1 MGESH
6 IQSGAS
12 QSTVMPAGTCAT
24 AFRSRPGRTGCRHLR
39 SVQRLLLSLLC
50 LSLLTGVV
58 ANGSADDRR
67 LTPGAVPQ
75 ASVESRQIR
84 LPIVDGA
91 NIRFARFY
99 TLEGPSKS
107 NAGPFV
113 QDDQGFV
120 WFGTPYGLNRFD
132 GYNFKVFTH
141 DPGNPK
147 SISGSSITALFKDRD
162 GLLWAGCNQ
171 FLNKFDSKTETFT
184 RYRVSYVFHI
194 SQDAA
199 GILWL
204 STPTGLYALDP
215 ANGDIR
221 RYFHDQDDPGS
232 LESNDVKSSG
242 EDREGGFWVATS
254 EGLDSFDRRTGKVTL
269 HIPLYEPSYPFS
281 FYEDRLGV
289 FWIYHVS
296 GNPLSV
302 FDRKTHK
309 LTQFSFHNEDSPGLA
324 LTGITH
330 MLEDQNGTLWLS
342 TNGAGLLKFDR
353 EHQRFIRYRNSLAD
367 PESLAQ
373 NSVRQVF
380 ADREGIIWASLG
392 GLGLTR
398 FTSRALPFQ
407 RYRHDFG
414 NPNSRDEPFVGA
426 IYEDHQGTLWIGTHE
441 ALNRIERKAE
451 RYDALPLTGA
461 GEGSDV
467 IAICEDRSGYLWVGT
482 YSHGLFRFDPR
493 TALLKRFRHKPGDS
507 HSLSNDIVP
516 RLLVDHNGT
525 LWAAT
530 NDGLDRFDP
539 ATGTFTTYRAGLQGV
554 HPSYLELVED
564 RKGILWLGTDSSGL
578 LSFEPQTGQ
587 FTMYQHDEERQGTL
601 SNPRVNSVH
610 FDRSG
615 TMWIGTQ
622 EGLNRFDATTG
633 TFTTYS
639 QREGLPGNV
648 VGCVLEDGRGDL
660 WMSTDNGVARFD
672 PRAKTFRT
680 YSTADGLPGPD
691 LTGWG
696 ACFKSASGE
705 MFFGGFGGATAF
717 FPDKVTDSS
726 YVPPIVLT
734 DFRLFGTSVMPGV
747 DSPLK
752 IAINH
757 TNTVTLSHRQ
767 NSFSI
772 GYSALSYLN
781 PPTNRYRYMLQGLD
795 REWNEVGRDQRFAT
809 YTTLPAGTYTFRV
822 EGATSR
828 GPWDEPGA
836 ILRIEILPAWWNS
849 WWFRLTYIAALLVV
863 AAAIYIYRR
872 RQQKREEERSERLR
886 QAQADLAHIN
896 RVSTMG
902 ELTASLAHEIK
913 QPIAAA
919 VTNARTCLRWLGRDQ
934 PDVAEASEAAA
945 RIIKDVTRA
954 SDIISR
960 IHLLFKKGPPQR
972 ESLDVNELIQEM
984 IALLRSEASR
994 YSILIRDEPIGDL
1007 PNIMADRVQLQQVFM
1022 NLMLNGIDA
1031 MKGTTGGGALT
1042 IRAETCDAQL
1052 LISVSDTGAGFSPE
1066 QGKQLFNAFFTT
1078 KDNGTGM
1085 GLPISRSIIESHG
1098 GRLWATCTPGRG
1110 ATFQF
1115 TLPTTVAPQI

>member
-1 MGESH
+1 MSSSH

-12 QSTVMPAGTCAT
+12 ESSVKRADPCAT
-24 AFRSRPGRTGCRHLR
+24 AFRSLLRCTRCRHLP
-39 SVQRLLLSLLC
+39 SVQRLLLSLLY
-50 LSLLTGVV
+50 LSLLSGVV
-58 ANGSADDRR
+58 TNGSADDRR
-67 LTPGAVPQ
+67 LGQGAVPQ

-84 LPIVDGA
+84 LPIIDGA
-91 NIRFARFY
+91 DIRFARFY
-99 TLEGPSKS
+99 TIEGPSKS

-147 SISGSSITALFKDRD
+147 SISGSSITALFKDHN
-162 GLLWAGCNQ
+162 GSLWVGCNQ

-199 GILWL
+199 GTLWL
-204 STPTGLYALDP
+204 STPSGLYSLDP
-215 ANGDIR
+215 ANGNIR
-221 RYFHDQDDPGS
+221 RYFHDQDDPAS

-254 EGLDSFDRRTGKVTL
+254 EGVDSFDRRTGKVTL

-281 FYEDRLGV
+281 FYEDRFGV

-296 GNPLSV
+296 ANPLSV
-302 FDRKTHK
+302 FDRKTHT
-309 LTQFSFHNEDSPGLA
+309 LTHFSFHKENSLGLA
-324 LTGITH
+324 LTGITG
-330 MLEDQNGTLWLS
+330 MLEDQNGVLWLS
-342 TNGAGLLKFDR
+342 SNGAGLLKFDR
-353 EHQRFIRYRNSLAD
+353 EHRRFIRYRNNLAD

-373 NSVRQVF
+373 NSVREVF
-380 ADREGIIWASLG
+380 ADQEGIIWASLG
-392 GLGLTR
+392 GFGLTR
-398 FTSRALPFQ
+398 FTSKPLPFQ

-414 NPNSRDEPFVGA
+414 NPASRDEPFVGA
-426 IYEDHQGTLWIGTHE
+426 IYEDHQGILWIGAHE
-441 ALNRIERKAE
+441 ALNRIDRKAE
-451 RYDALPLTGA
+451 RYDAFSLTAA

-467 IAICEDRSGYLWVGT
+467 ITICEDRSGYLWVGT

-493 TALLKRFRHKPGDS
+493 TALFKRFQHNPRDPHT
-507 HSLSNDIVP
+507 LSNNIVP

-530 NDGLDRFDP
+530 HDGLDRFDA

-554 HPSYLELVED
+554 HPNYLELVED
-564 RKGILWLGTDSSGL
+564 RNGILWLGTESSGL
-578 LSFEPQTGQ
+578 LRFDPETGQ
-587 FTMYQHDEERQGTL
+587 FMIYQHDIERQGTL

-615 TMWIGTQ
+615 ILWIGTQ
-622 EGLNRFDATTG
+622 EGLNRFDVTAG

-648 VGCVLEDGRGDL
+648 VGCVLEDGHGDL

-672 PRAKTFRT
+672 PQAKTFRS

-696 ACFKSASGE
+696 TCFKSANGE

-734 DFRLFGTSVMPGV
+734 DFRLFGTSMMPGV

-757 TNTVTLSHRQ
+757 TNSIRLSHMQ

-795 REWNEVGRDQRFAT
+795 REWNDVGRDQRFAT
-809 YTTLPAGTYTFRV
+809 YTTLPAGMYTFRV
-822 EGATSR
+822 EGATNR

-836 ILRIEILPAWWNS
+836 TLLIEILPAWWNS
-849 WWFRLTYIAALLVV
+849 WWFRLTYITALLLV

-872 RQQKREEERSERLR
+872 RQQKREEERNERLR
-886 QAQADLAHIN
+886 QAQTDLAHIN

-919 VTNARTCLRWLGRDQ
+919 VTNAKTCLRWLGRDQ
-934 PDVAEASEAAA
+934 PDLPEAREAAS

-954 SDIISR
+954 SEIISR

-994 YSILIRDEPIGDL
+994 HSILIRNEVANDL

-1031 MKGTTGGGALT
+1031 MKGMTGHGELT
-1042 IRAETCDAQL
+1042 SKSETADATVL
-1052 LISVSDTGAGFSPE
+1052 VSVSDTGVGLPAE
-1066 QGKQLFNAFFTT
+1066 QAEQIFKAFFTT

-1085 GLPISRSIIESHG
+1085 GLHISRSIIESHG
-1098 GRLWATCTPGRG
+1098 GRLWAAGTSGRG
-1110 ATFQF
+1110 ATFHF
-1115 TLPTTVAPQI
+1115 TLPATVAVHI

>member
-1 MGESH
+1 VKR
-6 IQSGAS
+6 AD
-12 QSTVMPAGTCAT
+12 PCAT
-24 AFRSRPGRTGCRHLR
+24 TFRSLLGCTRCRHLP
-39 SVQRLLLSLLC
+39 SVRRLLLSLLY
-50 LSLLTGVV
+50 LSLLAGVV
-58 ANGSADDRR
+58 TNASGDDRR
-67 LTPGAVPQ
+67 FGQGAVPQ

-84 LPIVDGA
+84 LPIIDGA

-99 TLEGPSKS
+99 TIEGPSKS

-113 QDDQGFV
+113 QDAQGFV

-147 SISGSSITALFKDRD
+147 SISGSSITALFKDHN
-162 GLLWAGCNQ
+162 GSLWVGCNQ
-171 FLNKFDSKTETFT
+171 FLNKFDSETETFT

-194 SQDAA
+194 SQDVV
-199 GILWL
+199 GTLWL

-221 RYFHDQDDPGS
+221 RYFHDQNDPAS

-242 EDREGGFWVATS
+242 EDRDGGFWVATS

-281 FYEDRLGV
+281 FYEDRFGV

-302 FDRKTHK
+302 FDRKTHT
-309 LTQFSFHNEDSPGLA
+309 LTHFSFQQENSPGLA
-324 LTGITH
+324 LTGITG
-330 MLEDQNGTLWLS
+330 MLEDQNGALWLS
-342 TNGAGLLKFDR
+342 SNGAGLLKFDR
-353 EHQRFIRYRNSLAD
+353 EHGRFIRYRNSLAD

-373 NSVRQVF
+373 NSVRGVF
-380 ADREGIIWASLG
+380 ADQEGIIWASLG
-392 GLGLTR
+392 GFGLTR
-398 FTSRALPFQ
+398 FTSRPLPFQ

-414 NPNSRDEPFVGA
+414 NPASRDEPFVGA
-426 IYEDHQGTLWIGTHE
+426 IHEDRQGILWIGTHE
-441 ALNRIERKAE
+441 ALNRIDRKAE
-451 RYDALPLTGA
+451 RYDAFSLTAA

-467 IAICEDRSGYLWVGT
+467 ITICEDRSGYLWVGT

-493 TALLKRFRHKPGDS
+493 TALFKRFQHNPRDP
-507 HSLSNDIVP
+507 HSLSNNIVP

-530 NDGLDRFDP
+530 NDGLDRFDA
-539 ATGTFTTYRAGLQGV
+539 ATGTFTAYRAGLEGV
-554 HPSYLELVED
+554 HPDYLELVED
-564 RKGILWLGTDSSGL
+564 RKGILWLGTESSGL
-578 LSFEPQTGQ
+578 LRFDPETGQ
-587 FTMYQHDEERQGTL
+587 FTIYQHDIERPGTL
-601 SNPRVNSVH
+601 SDARVNSVH

-622 EGLNRFDATTG
+622 EGLNRFDVTAG

-660 WMSTDNGVARFD
+660 WMSTDNGVARLD

-680 YSTADGLPGPD
+680 YSTADGLPGSD

-726 YVPPIVLT
+726 YVPPIALT
-734 DFRLFGTSVMPGV
+734 DFRLFGTSVVPGV

-757 TNTVTLSHRQ
+757 TNTIRLSHKQ

-795 REWNEVGRDQRFAT
+795 QEWNEVGRDQRFAT
-809 YTTLPAGTYTFRV
+809 YTTLPAGEYTFRV

-836 ILRIEILPAWWNS
+836 ALRIEILPAWWNS
-849 WWFRLTYIAALLVV
+849 WWFRLTYIAALLLV

-919 VTNARTCLRWLGRDQ
+919 VTNAKTCLRWLGRDQ
-934 PDVAEASEAAA
+934 PDLPEAREAAS

-994 YSILIRDEPIGDL
+994 HSILIRNEFANDL
-1007 PNIMADRVQLQQVFM
+1007 PNIVADRVQLQQVFM

-1031 MKGTTGGGALT
+1031 MKGMTGGGELT
-1042 IRAETCDAQL
+1042 IRSETCDAQL
-1052 LISVSDTGAGFSPE
+1052 LISVSDTGRGFPPE
-1066 QGKQLFNAFFTT
+1066 QAEQIFNAFFTT

-1098 GRLWATCTPGRG
+1098 GRLWAICAPGRG

-1115 TLPTTVAPQI
+1115 TLPATVAPHV

>member
-1 MGESH
+1 MQG
-6 IQSGAS
+6 
-12 QSTVMPAGTCAT
+12 
-24 AFRSRPGRTGCRHLR
+24 
-39 SVQRLLLSLLC
+39 LLLPLLF
-50 LSLLTGVV
+50 LSLFTGVV
-58 ANGSADDRR
+58 TNGRADDRR
-67 LTPGAVPQ
+67 LGQGAVPQ
-75 ASVESRQIR
+75 ASVEPRQIR

-141 DPGNPK
+141 EPGNSK
-147 SISGSSITALFKDRD
+147 SISGSLITALFKDHN
-162 GLLWAGCNQ
+162 GALWVGCNQ

-184 RYRVSYVFHI
+184 RYRVSYVFDI
-194 SQDAA
+194 SQDVA
-199 GILWL
+199 GTLWL

-215 ANGDIR
+215 ANGNIR

-232 LESNDVKSSG
+232 LESNNVKSSG
-242 EDREGGFWVATS
+242 EDREGRFWVATS
-254 EGLDSFDRRTGKVTL
+254 EGLDSFDRNTGKVTL

-281 FYEDRLGV
+281 FYEDRFGV

-302 FDRKTHK
+302 FDRKTHR
-309 LTQFSFHNEDSPGLA
+309 LTQFSFKDENSPSLA
-324 LTGITH
+324 LTGITGITG
-330 MLEDQNGTLWLS
+330 MLEDQNGVLWLS

-353 EHQRFIRYRNSLAD
+353 EHQRFIRYRNNLAD

-380 ADREGIIWASLG
+380 ADQEGIIWASLG

-414 NPNSRDEPFVGA
+414 NPASRDEPFVGA
-426 IYEDHQGTLWIGTHE
+426 IYEDHQGILWIGTHE
-441 ALNRIERKAE
+441 SLNRIERKAE
-451 RYDALPLTGA
+451 RYDAFPLTA
-461 GEGSDV
+461 TGEGSDV
-467 IAICEDRSGYLWVGT
+467 ITICEDRSGYLWVGT

-493 TALLKRFRHKPGDS
+493 TGLFKRFQHKPGDP

-530 NDGLDRFDP
+530 NDGLDRFDA
-539 ATGTFTTYRAGLQGV
+539 ATGTFTTYRASLQGV
-554 HPSYLELVED
+554 QPSYLELVED

-578 LSFEPQTGQ
+578 LRFEPETGQ
-587 FTMYQHDEERQGTL
+587 FTIYQHDIERQGTL

-648 VGCVLEDGRGDL
+648 VGCVLEDGHGDL

-680 YSTADGLPGPD
+680 YSTADGLPGSD

-757 TNTVTLSHRQ
+757 TNTVKLSHRQ

-836 ILRIEILPAWWNS
+836 TLRIEILPAWWNS
-849 WWFRLTYIAALLVV
+849 WWFRLSYIAALLLV

-872 RQQKREEERSERLR
+872 RQLKREEERSERLR
-886 QAQADLAHIN
+886 QAQADLAHIS

-919 VTNARTCLRWLGRDQ
+919 VTNAKTCLRWLGRDQ

-972 ESLDVNELIQEM
+972 ESLDVGELIQEM
-984 IALLRSEASR
+984 IILLRGEASR

-1031 MKGTTGGGALT
+1031 MKGMTGGGELT
-1042 IRAETCDAQL
+1042 IRSETSDAQL
-1052 LISVSDTGAGFSPE
+1052 LISVIDTGVGFALE
-1066 QGKQLFNAFFTT
+1066 QAEQIFNAFFTT

-1098 GRLWATCTPGRG
+1098 GRLSATCAPGRG

-1115 TLPTTVAPQI
+1115 TLPTNSQEHRSR

>member
-1 MGESH
+1 MRRGD
-6 IQSGAS
+6 
-12 QSTVMPAGTCAT
+12 TYAT
-24 AFRSRPGRTGCRHLR
+24 AFRSLLGCTECRHFS
-39 SVQRLLLSLLC
+39 SVHRTLLSVLYVS
-50 LSLLTGVV
+50 LSSVV
-58 ANGSADDRR
+58 VTNANADDHRR
-67 LTPGAVPQ
+67 EQGAVPQ
-75 ASVESRQIR
+75 ASVEPRQIR

-99 TLEGPSKS
+99 TIEGPSKS

-147 SISGSSITALFKDRD
+147 SISGSSITALFKDHN
-162 GLLWAGCNQ
+162 GSLWIGCNQ
-171 FLNKFDSKTETFT
+171 FLNKFDNKTETFT
-184 RYRVSYVFHI
+184 RYRVSYVFDI
-194 SQDAA
+194 SQDV
-199 GILWL
+199 GGTLWL
-204 STPTGLYALDP
+204 STPAGLYALDP

-221 RYFHDQDDPGS
+221 RYFHDQDDPAS

-281 FYEDRLGV
+281 FYEDRFGV

-296 GNPLSV
+296 GNPLAI
-302 FDRKTHK
+302 FDRKTHT
-309 LTQFSFHNEDSPGLA
+309 LTQFSFHEENSPGLA
-324 LTGITH
+324 LTGITG
-330 MLEDQNGTLWLS
+330 MLEDQNGVLWLS

-353 EHQRFIRYRNSLAD
+353 EHRRFIRYHNRLAD

-373 NSVRQVF
+373 NSVRQMF
-380 ADREGIIWASLG
+380 ADQEGIIWASLG

-398 FTSRALPFQ
+398 FTPRSLPFQ

-426 IYEDHQGTLWIGTHE
+426 IFEDRQGILWIGTHE
-441 ALNRIERKAE
+441 ALNRIDRKAE
-451 RYDALPLTGA
+451 RYDALPLTAA

-467 IAICEDRSGYLWVGT
+467 ITICEDRSGYLWVGT

-493 TALLKRFRHKPGDS
+493 TRVFKRFHHKPGDP

-530 NDGLDRFDP
+530 NDGLDRFDA

-578 LSFEPQTGQ
+578 LRFEPQTGQ

-601 SNPRVNSVH
+601 SNPRVNSIH
-610 FDRSG
+610 FDGAG
-615 TMWIGTQ
+615 TMWIGTH

-660 WMSTDNGVARFD
+660 WMSTDNGVAKFD
-672 PRAKTFRT
+672 PQAKTFRT
-680 YSTADGLPGPD
+680 YSTADGLPGSD

-696 ACFKSASGE
+696 ACFKSANGE
-705 MFFGGFGGATAF
+705 MFFGGFSGATAF

-734 DFRLFGTSVMPGV
+734 DFRLFGTSVVPGT

-757 TNTVTLSHRQ
+757 TNTIRLSHKQ

-795 REWNEVGRDQRFAT
+795 QEWNDVGRDQRFAT
-809 YTTLPAGTYTFRV
+809 YTTLPAGRYTFRV
-822 EGATSR
+822 EGATNR

-836 ILRIEILPAWWNS
+836 TLLIEILPAWWNS
-849 WWFRLTYIAALLVV
+849 WWFRLTYITAILLV

-872 RQQKREEERSERLR
+872 RQQKREEERNERLR
-886 QAQADLAHIN
+886 QAQTDLAHIN

-919 VTNARTCLRWLGRDQ
+919 VTNAKTCLRWLGRDQ
-934 PDVAEASEAAA
+934 PDLLEAREAAA

-972 ESLDVNELIQEM
+972 ESLDVNDLIQEM

-994 YSILIRDEPIGDL
+994 NSILIRDELAGDL
-1007 PNIMADRVQLQQVFM
+1007 PKIMADRVQLQQVFM

-1031 MKGTTGGGALT
+1031 MKGMPGGGELT
-1042 IRAETCDAQL
+1042 IRSEICDDQL
-1052 LISVSDTGAGFSPE
+1052 LISVSDTGVGFAPE
-1066 QGKQLFNAFFTT
+1066 QAEQIFNAFFTT
-1078 KDNGTGM
+1078 KANGTGM
-1085 GLPISRSIIESHG
+1085 GLPISRSIVESHG
-1098 GRLWATCTPGRG
+1098 GRLSATCAPGCG

-1115 TLPTTVAPQI
+1115 TLPATVALHM